1 MNKVVIFTDSCV
13 DLGSKTTKDLGIE
26 VIPLLITIGDKVNKD
41 GIDITQKDIVE
52 SVSKHNV
59 FPKTSSVSP
68 MVFVERF
75 KEFYDKGYDIL
86 YCGIGSDLSGT
97 YNSALIAAREFE
109 PNRIFLVDSKNL
121 SSGIGT
127 LVLKACKLRDMGKS
141 AKEIEEQLN
150 KITGLVSAKFVVDTL
165 DFIYRGGRCNGAV
178 YFIGKHLKIHPI
190 LKVVDGKLIV
200 HKKPRGLISRG
211 WDEMLEEF
219 KNDLPYVD
227 LDNIMITG
235 CQNEDGEA
243 YIEEQIKKMAPKAN
257 IRKTQVGCIIASHC
271 GPNTTGILYIKT
283 K

>member
-13 DLGSKTTKDLGIE
+13 DLGLKTTKDLGIE
-26 VIPLLITIGDKVNKD
+26 VIPLLVTIKEKVFKD
-41 GIDITQKDIVE
+41 GVDITQKDVID
-52 SVSKHNV
+52 SVTKNDI

-68 MVFVERF
+68 MVFSERF
-75 KEFYDKGYDIL
+75 KEFYDKGYDIV

-97 YNSALIAAREFE
+97 FNSAHIAASEFDD
-109 PNRIFLVDSKNL
+109 NRIFLIDSKNL
-121 SSGIGT
+121 SSGIGA

-141 AKEIEEQLN
+141 AKEIQEEVSKL
-150 KITGLVSAKFVVDTL
+150 TGLVSSKFVVDTL

-219 KNDLPYVD
+219 KNDLPHVD

-235 CQNEDGEA
+235 CQNSDGEK
-243 YIEEQIKKMAPKAN
+243 YVEEEIKKMAPKAN